1 MRAAKTGDDDDF
13 QAAALDALRVA
24 EEPSKP
30 LFDREVLEVERPPIS
45 PPPVSSTEPP
55 LHPRNVTRGT
65 SSRARDRG
73 PVQPARKLLFLR
85 NTNTDPLEIAK
96 LACPDCARSDFSN
109 LQGLLNHCRIRH
121 SREFGSHDECIQSC
135 AVIVPDEER
144 DWVVAS
150 GTELGGI
157 SLPSLRRLFE
167 LAVGAG
173 DIVRIPGLRKES
185 EPTRD
190 TATAGEAHMDVLQ
203 TEPGASTELTKTLGY
218 HKDTPALAP
227 FLGREPKKRVINV
240 YDDPDELLDILDDSA
255 GPTNSL
261 AARRGWRKHYSHR
274 NAARAEL
281 DEVLPNSAEHP
292 VVHSPN
298 DHPHCQTPAEFGSSA
313 AVGVTSS
320 RFHIVAR
327 VKVADSSLW
336 IPPGM
341 CLFLPRSQ
349 SSRCSFNFRPSS
361 QGWA

>member
-1 MRAAKTGDDDDF
+1 MRKSTNVRILSQGRDVSPTNAAYNGDGGDF
-13 QAAALDALRVA
+13 QAAALDALRAA

-30 LFDREVLEVERPPIS
+30 LFDREVFTVERPPAPL
-45 PPPVSSTEPP
+45 PPASSTEAPTYS
-55 LHPRNVTRGT
+55 RNLPRGT

-73 PVQPARKLLFLR
+73 PVQPVKKLLFLR
-85 NTNTDPLEIAK
+85 NTNTDPPEIAK

-121 SREFGSHDECIQSC
+121 GREFGSHDECVQSC

-144 DWVVAS
+144 DWVVAN

-173 DIVRIPGLRKES
+173 DNVRILGLRKES
-185 EPTRD
+185 EPVRD
-190 TATAGEAHMDVLQ
+190 AAADIPER
-203 TEPGASTELTKTLGY
+203 EPEASTELTKTLGY

-240 YDDPDELLDILDDSA
+240 YDDPDEELDILGDSA

-261 AARRGWRKHYSHR
+261 VAVRGWRKHYSHR
-274 NAARAEL
+274 NTARAEL
-281 DEVLPNSAEHP
+281 DEASPDPAEP
-292 VVHSPN
+292 PSERTAN
-298 DHPHCQTPAEFGSSA
+298 DHSHSQTPVDLGPSA
-313 AVGVTSS
+313 AIGVASS

-336 IPPGM
+336 IPPGVYP
-341 CLFLPRSQ
+341 L
-349 SSRCSFNFRPSS
+349 
-361 QGWA
+361 